1 MQGDIDAVAVAHR
14 GFVHSIVHHFP
25 DQLMKPCRASVA
37 DIHSG
42 AFADRLQPL
51 QNFYF
56 VSPVAV
62 AVGRLRF
69 RRREFGKGSSVVHCK
84 TE

>member
-1 MQGDIDAVAVAHR
+1 MQSHIYAVAVAHR

-25 DQLMKPCRASVA
+25 DQLMKTCRAGVA

-42 AFADRLQPL
+42 AFADRLQPF
-51 QNFYF
+51 QNLYL
-56 VSPVAV
+56 VGPVAV
-62 AVGRLRF
+62 ALLRF
-69 RRREFGKGSSVVHCK
+69 RRRGLGKNRSVVHCK